1 MGLAKFGLKLK
12 REFDQV
18 DVLHWGH
25 LACLLLATAIE
36 SFKGHSGFF
45 VILKIG
51 LISGHYC
58 LFTKTK
64 KNLYYSFWTFAI
76 ILAIYFLFKIIQT
89 PFGSGLFI
97 LYFMALAIL
106 GIEMYMLHSP
116 IYYPIIN
123 WWEYDFRY
131 RTDLK
136 IQIELDGKIYDG
148 RLTDLRR
155 NAGCVTSFE
164 NISLGEKLHL
174 TFFDEWKALNL
185 KCEIMSCRQYS
196 IGRPYYYGV
205 RFFLENSENQYLFSE
220 FCEFWKNK
228 RKSKIRKK
236 FTQQK
241 IT

>member
-1 MGLAKFGLKLK
+1 MRPGKFSFKLK
-12 REFDQV
+12 REFDQI

-25 LACLLLATAIE
+25 LSCLLLATTIE
-36 SFKGHSGFF
+36 FLRGSFGFF
-45 VILKIG
+45 IVLKIG
-51 LISGHYC
+51 IITGHYY

-76 ILAIYFLFKIIQT
+76 VLALYFLIKMAQT
-89 PFGSGLFI
+89 PFASSLFI
-97 LYFMALAIL
+97 LYLIALTVL

-136 IQIELDGKIYDG
+136 IQIKLDGKTYDG

-155 NAGCVTSFE
+155 NSGCVTSFE
-164 NISLGEKLHL
+164 KITLGEKLHIN
-174 TFFDEWKALNL
+174 FFEEWKTLNL
-185 KCEIMSCRQYS
+185 ECEVMSCRQYS
-196 IGRPYYYGV
+196 IGRPYHYGV
-205 RFFLENSENQYLFSE
+205 RFLLENNDEKYLFNE

-228 RKSKIRKK
+228 RRSKIRKK

-241 IT
+241 QT